1 MKKWLLLVAMALTFA
16 TGLLILEHNEPSMNG
31 WNYILGVGL
40 CIIGLTLFL
49 WTGILFLNQPSK
61 VYRFLHYY
69 WNSDTVN
76 DVDTTIISKLST
88 KQITQLKNIWFDYN
102 RNPILIDKI
111 HRSSF
116 DCEAKTR
123 VTGWIQAIDKA
134 EAIRTLKYN
143 DWDKTV

>member
-16 TGLLILEHNEPSMNG
+16 TGLLILENNDDTT
-31 WNYILGVGL
+31 IRIIAT
-40 CIIGLTLFL
+40 CICTIGCVLFG
-49 WTGILFLNQPSK
+49 WTGILFINQPTK
-61 VYRFLHYY
+61 VYKFLHYY